1 MALFNL
7 IDHVHML
14 LKKLRFWVLSSVI
27 NYCLT
32 RTWHVMSSQTSILK
46 SFVIYWTS
54 SLSGFTRRGRL
65 LLVKWRSRWMFY
77 HLATMHLWWDYFGT
91 FIIVELVLFSIY
103 KIMLLICCLKSWI
116 VFLTGA
122 WIVFLGLLTLGRV
135 ETVWIGGARKNSV
148 ATMPGESLMDI
159 ELSDSYIHCE
169 YFSIVRRKVTC
180 LLTSLYRKK
189 SRIFRLSRI

>member
-1 MALFNL
+1 MAFNW

-14 LKKLRFWVLSSVI
+14 LRKLRFWVLNFVI
-27 NYCLT
+27 DYCLT
-32 RTWHVMSSQTSILK
+32 RTWQRVTTSDIDSEIFCHLLN
-46 SFVIYWTS
+46 F
-54 SLSGFTRRGRL
+54 
-65 LLVKWRSRWMFY
+65 LLVRFHKEGQTTSCKVEKSMNVLPPCYDAFVVRIFC
-77 HLATMHLWWDYFGT
+77 T
-91 FIIVELVLFSIY
+91 FIIDELVLFSIY
-103 KIMLLICCLKSWI
+103 RIMLLIYCLKSLI

-122 WIVFLGLLTLGRV
+122 WRVFLGLLTLGRV

-169 YFSIVRRKVTC
+169 YFSIVRREVTC

>member
-1 MALFNL
+1 MAFNW

-14 LKKLRFWVLSSVI
+14 LRKLRFWVLNFVI
-27 NYCLT
+27 DYCLT
-32 RTWHVMSSQTSILK
+32 RTWQRVTTSDIDTEIFCHILN
-46 SFVIYWTS
+46 F
-54 SLSGFTRRGRL
+54 
-65 LLVKWRSRWMFY
+65 LLVRFHKEGQTTSCKVEKSMNVLPPCYDAFVVRI
-77 HLATMHLWWDYFGT
+77 LGT
-91 FIIVELVLFSIY
+91 FIIDELVLFSIY
-103 KIMLLICCLKSWI
+103 RIMLLIYCLKSLI

-122 WIVFLGLLTLGRV
+122 WRVFLGLLTLGRV

-169 YFSIVRRKVTC
+169 YFSIVRREVTC
-180 LLTSLYRKK
+180 LLTSFYRKK

>member
-1 MALFNL
+1 
-7 IDHVHML
+7 
-14 LKKLRFWVLSSVI
+14 
-27 NYCLT
+27 
-32 RTWHVMSSQTSILK
+32 MSSQTSILK
-46 SFVIYWTS
+46 SFVLLNFLLPRFHKEGQTTS
-54 SLSGFTRRGRL
+54 CKVEKSMNVLPPCYDAFVVRL
-65 LLVKWRSRWMFY
+65 
-77 HLATMHLWWDYFGT
+77 FGT
-91 FIIVELVLFSIY
+91 FIIDELVLFSIY
-103 KIMLLICCLKSWI
+103 RIMLLIYCLKSLI

-122 WIVFLGLLTLGRV
+122 WRVFLGLLTLGRV

-169 YFSIVRRKVTC
+169 YFSIVRREVTC

>member
-1 MALFNL
+1 
-7 IDHVHML
+7 ML
-14 LKKLRFWVLSSVI
+14 LRKLRFWVLSFVI
-27 NYCLT
+27 DFCLT
-32 RTWHVMSSQTSILK
+32 RTWQRV
-46 SFVIYWTS
+46 TS
-54 SLSGFTRRGRL
+54 SDIDTEIFCHILNFL
-65 LLVKWRSRWMFY
+65 LARFHKEGQTTSCKVEKSMNVLPPCYDAFVVRI
-77 HLATMHLWWDYFGT
+77 FGT
-91 FIIVELVLFSIY
+91 FIIDELVLFSIY
-103 KIMLLICCLKSWI
+103 RIMLLICCLKSWI

-122 WIVFLGLLTLGRV
+122 WRVFLGLLTLGRV

-169 YFSIVRRKVTC
+169 YFSIVRREVTC